1 MPIVSALNHR
11 VVIASPAG
19 DLASLAEECP
29 TIQGWTGPE
38 DDRRHETW
46 IVLREW
52 EALPRAARVDYPE
65 TVSEDVLDGIPI
77 APRPA
82 GLITN
87 LPEPVPGIFYIVS
100 ATTHIEALTQGRVD
114 TLCPDTTS
122 DPLLDDDG
130 RVLAVRRLLR

>member
-1 MPIVSALNHR
+1 MSILSALNHR
-11 VVIASPAG
+11 VVIARPGSEWAG
-19 DLASLAEECP
+19 LSEECP

-38 DDRRHETW
+38 DDRRQETW
-46 IVLREW
+46 IVLRKW
-52 EALPRAARVDYPE
+52 EALPKAARVDYPE
-65 TVSEDVLDGIPI
+65 TVTEEMLDGIPV

-87 LPEPVPGIFYIVS
+87 LPEPAPGIFYIVS